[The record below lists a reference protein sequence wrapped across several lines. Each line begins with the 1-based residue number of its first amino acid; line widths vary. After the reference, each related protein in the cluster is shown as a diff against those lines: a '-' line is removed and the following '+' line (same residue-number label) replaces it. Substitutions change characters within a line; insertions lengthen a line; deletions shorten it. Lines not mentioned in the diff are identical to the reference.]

1 MDSSS
6 HERSAGGAAVE
17 LERPARLTA
26 AADDGPELLA
36 DHLLEA
42 LSAAT
47 RRVRTEMRRNSG
59 LELTVPQFRALRYVE
74 RHPGTDLSSLAA
86 HLGMS
91 PSSASTLV
99 ERLTRSGQVER
110 TTDPAERRRIRIVL
124 SPAGAA
130 AVERAVGRTRVW
142 LSQELGAMTADDRR
156 RLGAAL
162 DVLGRLGAAAGAA
175 AGSVAPMTH
184 PVTQAAPRRD
194 GDGAR

>member
-6 HERSAGGAAVE
+6 HERSSGRLDAVD
-17 LERPARLTA
+17 LERPELPTA
-26 AADDGPELLA
+26 AAASGDGPELLA

-74 RHPGTDLSSLAA
+74 RHPGTDLSGLAG

-91 PSSASTLV
+91 PSSASALV

-130 AVERAVGRTRVW
+130 VVARAVGRTRAW

-162 DVLGRLGAAAGAA
+162 DVLGRLGSTGPAAATARPTRP
-175 AGSVAPMTH
+175 VARPAT
-184 PVTQAAPRRD
+184 RRV
-194 GDGAR
+194 GAR